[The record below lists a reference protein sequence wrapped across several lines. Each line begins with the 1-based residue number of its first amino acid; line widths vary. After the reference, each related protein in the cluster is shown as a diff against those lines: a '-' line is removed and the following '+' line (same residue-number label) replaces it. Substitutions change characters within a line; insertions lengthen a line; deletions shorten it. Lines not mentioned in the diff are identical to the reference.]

1 MVIFLWQHFHK
12 HSKWIRNVITQKSW
26 FAAALAAKAML
37 CICITYCWETMSRFF
52 FNDRQQMVN
61 DAIEGVIISSRF
73 HNLARLD
80 TDPAIRV
87 VVRKD
92 WNKSKVAIISGGGSG
107 HEPAHAG
114 FVGKG
119 MLTAA
124 VCGDLFASPS
134 VDAVL
139 NAIVAVTGDRG
150 CLLIVKNY
158 TGDRLNFGL
167 AAEKAK
173 KHGLK
178 VEMVIVGDD
187 ISLPDNK
194 QPRGIAGTV
203 LVHKIAGFAAE
214 QGKSLSDV
222 RDIAQSACD
231 SIASIGVAMQTCNL
245 PEQNEEEGR
254 IKSGHVELGLGIHGE
269 PGASTVASQ
278 NSQETV
284 ATLVKHLRK
293 KTGKEARLA
302 VLVNNLGGVSSLE
315 MAILTKELV
324 HSEMKEQ
331 IDYLIGPAPLVTALD
346 MKGFSL
352 SAIALNETFIKALQA
367 DVETAGWHPMVKLH
381 AMPMQKHSV
390 IHAGTQAKPSENDTV
405 KALVC
410 RITKTLIEQEKVLN
424 ALDAKVGD
432 GDTGST
438 FAQGA
443 RDIAQLNDDGKL
455 PLNDTAAL
463 LELVGERLATV
474 MGGSSG
480 VLMSIFFTAAGQKVA
495 KKQKIADALLF
506 GLDQMKRYGGADLG
520 DRTLIDAL
528 QPALEAL
535 KDSDLKAA
543 VKAAQ
548 DGAEATAQMH
558 KANAGRSSYVNS
570 DNLKGVKDP
579 GAVAIAAVFAGLK

>member
-1 MVIFLWQHFHK
+1 
-12 HSKWIRNVITQKSW
+12 
-26 FAAALAAKAML
+26 
-37 CICITYCWETMSRFF
+37 MSRFF
-52 FNDRQQMVN
+52 FNDRKQMVN

-73 HNLARLD
+73 RNLTRLD

-92 WNKSKVAIISGGGSG
+92 WKKSKVAIISGGGSG
-107 HEPAHAG
+107 HEPAHVG

-134 VDAVL
+134 VEAVL

-167 AAEKAK
+167 AAERAK

-194 QPRGIAGTV
+194 QPRGIAGTI

-222 RDIAQSACD
+222 RDIAQLACD
-231 SIASIGVAMQTCNL
+231 SIASMGVAMQTCNL
-245 PEQNEEEGR
+245 PGQHDEEGR
-254 IKSGHVELGLGIHGE
+254 IKGGHVELGLGIHGE
-269 PGASTVASQ
+269 PGASTVDSQ
-278 NSQETV
+278 NSQNIVTS
-284 ATLVKHLRK
+284 LVKNLRE
-293 KTGKEARLA
+293 KTGTQAKLA
-302 VLVNNLGGVSSLE
+302 VLINNLGGTSTLE
-315 MAILTKELV
+315 MALLTKELV
-324 HSEMKEQ
+324 HSELKDQ
-331 IDYLIGPAPLVTALD
+331 IDYLIGPAALVTALD

-352 SAIALNETFIKALQA
+352 SAIALNDIFIEALQA
-367 DVETAGWHPMVKLH
+367 EVETAGWQPMVKLEP
-381 AMPMQKHSV
+381 MPMQKHSV
-390 IHAGTQAKPSENDTV
+390 IRAATQAKASENAVV
-405 KALVC
+405 KALVASV
-410 RITKTLIEQEKVLN
+410 TDTLIGQENALN

-443 RDIAQLNDDGKL
+443 RDIAQLNEEGKL

-463 LELVGERLATV
+463 LELIGERLATV

-480 VLMSIFFTAAGQKVA
+480 VLMSIFFTASGQKVA
-495 KKQKIADALLF
+495 KKQPLADALLF
-506 GLDQMKRYGGADLG
+506 GLEQMKRYGGADLG

-535 KDSDLKAA
+535 KEGSLSAA

-548 DGAEATAQMH
+548 EGANATAQMQ

-570 DNLKGVKDP
+570 DNLNGVKDP
-579 GAVAIAAVFAGLK
+579 GAVAIAEVFAGLPK

>member
-1 MVIFLWQHFHK
+1 
-12 HSKWIRNVITQKSW
+12 
-26 FAAALAAKAML
+26 
-37 CICITYCWETMSRFF
+37 MSRFF
-52 FNDRQQMVN
+52 FNDRKHMVD

-73 HNLARLD
+73 RNLTRLD

-134 VDAVL
+134 VEAVL

-167 AAEKAK
+167 AAERAK

-187 ISLPDNK
+187 ISLPENK

-203 LVHKIAGFAAE
+203 LVHKIAGYAAE

-222 RDIAQSACD
+222 REAAQSACD
-231 SIASIGVAMQTCNL
+231 SIASMGVAMQTCNL
-245 PEQNEEEGR
+245 PGQNDEEGR
-254 IKSGHVELGLGIHGE
+254 IKAGHVELGLGIHGE
-269 PGASTVASQ
+269 PGASTLDSQ
-278 NSQETV
+278 NSHKTI
-284 ATLVKHLRK
+284 ATMVQHLRK
-293 KTGKEARLA
+293 ATGPEARLA
-302 VLVNNLGGVSSLE
+302 VLINNLGGTSALE
-315 MAILTKELV
+315 MALLAKELV
-324 HSEMKEQ
+324 HSELKEQ
-331 IDYLIGPAPLVTALD
+331 IDYLIGPAALVTALD

-352 SAIALNETFIKALQA
+352 SAIALNKTFIEALQA
-367 DVETAGWHPMVKLH
+367 DVETAGWQPMVKLD
-381 AMPMQKHSV
+381 AMPLQKHNV
-390 IHAGTQAKPSENDTV
+390 IRAASQAKPSENAAV
-405 KALVC
+405 KALVAT
-410 RITKTLIEQEKVLN
+410 ITRTLIEQEEALN

-438 FAQGA
+438 FALGA
-443 RDIAQLNDDGKL
+443 REIAQLNENDKL

-480 VLMSIFFTAAGQKVA
+480 VLMSIFFTASGQKVA
-495 KKQKIADALLF
+495 KKQPLADALLF
-506 GLDQMKRYGGADLG
+506 GLEQMKRYGGAELG

-535 KDSDLKAA
+535 KESDLNAA
-543 VKAAQ
+543 IKAAQ
-548 DGAEATAQMH
+548 KGAEATAKMQ

-570 DNLKGVKDP
+570 ENLNGVKDP
-579 GAVAIAAVFAGLK
+579 GAVAIAAVFAALEQ